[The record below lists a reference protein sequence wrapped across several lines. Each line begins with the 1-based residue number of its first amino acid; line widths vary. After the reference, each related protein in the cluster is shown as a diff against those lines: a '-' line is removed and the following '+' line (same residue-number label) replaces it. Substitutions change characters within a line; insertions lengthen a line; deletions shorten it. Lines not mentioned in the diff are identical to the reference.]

1 MGTDGNHEVD
11 LVDASASVHVDERDP
26 GGESARVSSPWVS
39 TSNKV
44 EERRVKRDAVLKA
57 AAQLFNEF
65 GYHAT
70 SLAMIADRLQVT
82 KPTLYYYIQNKEDIL
97 FQCHRAGIELLHKAV
112 AEANRAEV
120 SAAVRLRAT
129 LLAYASLVLDDF
141 CKCLIRVGE
150 ESLPPENR
158 KELSRL
164 RLALDHDLRSIV
176 QSGIDDG
183 SFEPCDAKIAAYTL
197 AGAINW
203 TGRWFEADGPLNKE
217 EVALR
222 TTDVLLGGMLK
233 RNTQPVDD
241 AQAGPAPPDQAQV
254 KQSGGEPR

>member
-1 MGTDGNHEVD
+1 
-11 LVDASASVHVDERDP
+11 
-26 GGESARVSSPWVS
+26 
-39 TSNKV
+39 
-44 EERRVKRDAVLKA
+44 
-57 AAQLFNEF
+57 
-65 GYHAT
+65 
-70 SLAMIADRLQVT
+70 MIADRLQVT

-112 AEANRAEV
+112 AKANRDDI
-120 SAAVRLRAT
+120 SAAMRLRAT
-129 LLAYASLVLDDF
+129 LLAYASIVLDDF

-150 ESLPPENR
+150 ESLPSENR

-164 RLALDHDLRSIV
+164 RLALDHDFRSIV

-203 TGRWFEADGPLNKE
+203 TGRWFESAGPLNKE

-222 TTDVLLGGMLK
+222 TTDVLLRGMLK
-233 RNTQPVDD
+233 RNTQSVDVT
-241 AQAGPAPPDQAQV
+241 APGKRRRVRRTSNGD
-254 KQSGGEPR
+254 ER